1 MTRKAINY
9 GTALYQLHP
18 AREAVEQLE
27 AAFQNCP
34 QLAAALDNPTLS
46 RKVKHRV
53 VERVLP
59 RELWNFGK
67 VVSDH
72 GRAREL
78 ADIAEVYRECLRR
91 EHHVLR
97 AELLCVTEPTAEQK
111 EEFCAFLRREY
122 QAREVELVVRK
133 APELIGGFLL
143 RADGREYDWS
153 LRGRLRQMEQ
163 TLVRR

>member
-9 GTALYQLHP
+9 GTALYLLHP
-18 AREAVEQLE
+18 AREAVEQMA

-34 QLAAALDNPTLS
+34 QLAAALDNPTLP
-46 RKVKHRV
+46 RKIKHRV

-78 ADIAEVYRECLRR
+78 ADMAEVYRECLRR

-97 AELLCVTEPTAEQK
+97 AELLCVTEPTAGQK

-122 QAREVELVVRK
+122 QAQEVELVVRK
-133 APELIGGFLL
+133 APELIGGSLL

-153 LRGRLRQMEQ
+153 LRGRLRQMDQ

>member
-18 AREAVEQLE
+18 AREAVEQMKS
-27 AAFQNCP
+27 AFQSCP
-34 QLAAALDNPTLS
+34 QLAKALDDPTVP
-46 RKVKHRV
+46 RQAKHRV

-67 VVSDH
+67 AASDH

-78 ADIAEVYRECLRR
+78 LDMVEVYQECLRR

-97 AELLCVTEPTAEQK
+97 AELLCVTEPTAGQK

-122 QAREVELVVRK
+122 QAQEVELVVRK